1 MPGHRKRRQF
11 KQTDAFTRG
20 MVIGLKRAGWSIRQI
35 AADTHLG
42 ASTVHRLW
50 RRWLD
55 QGNVAI
61 YRNVAV
67 AAPQATCTAILQ
79 HVQDTLDH
87 SISTRTISRR
97 LVANGLHSCRPLR
110 RLPLTPPNRRQ
121 RLEWCRAR
129 STWMTEWHRVVFS
142 DESRFCLSSDSRRV
156 RVWRRRGERSNPA
169 AIGTM
174 TAQRYVDDVL
184 RPVTLPYLQGVPN
197 ALYQQDNARP
207 HTARIS
213 QQALQDVQMLPWPPY
228 SPDLSPIEHV
238 WDIIGRRLHALPQ
251 PRSEDELWQMVEREW
266 RAIPQDAIRTLIDS
280 LPRRVAAC
288 IAVRE
293 AWETWKFKFLLYSD
307 AIQLETKPVKQQ
319 RAILLHNIG
328 DDALNIYKTFGL
340 QETLTN
346 PTITEIL
353 EKFDNHFKPF
363 KNVIYRRYN
372 FFSEVQEKNQSF
384 DDFVTKVKNKAVDC
398 DFGDLTESLIR
409 DRIVLGVLDKNLTE
423 RYLQDPDLTLSKA
436 IALGRATESSRT
448 QLKEIK
454 EEVTVDKLSSY
465 KETSSNK
472 NTEHKYV
479 KKNHKLFKA
488 CGKCAS
494 KHEYGNCPAYG
505 QVLEIARENGL
516 KFDKTKTQLMQPSV
530 RYLGHIVSTEGIRP
544 LESKVKAILDMPRR
558 QDKKALQRFLGMVT
572 YLAKFLPNLSDK
584 TANMRL
590 LLRKNEPWVWNDLRD
605 RDYRDLKLQLT
616 SAPCLR
622 HFYPKLDIEISTDAS
637 SNGLG
642 AVLQQQGVPITY
654 SSTALSAAQKK
665 YSQIEKELLA
675 VYFGCKR
682 NHLYLYGRKFTAF
695 TDHKPL
701 LTIMKKPMVD
711 LSPRLLRL
719 VLQLQHYDFDLKYI
733 PGKKLYTADAL
744 SRDYIANDLFTTPEI
759 EIYQYN
765 QVLMVTYSNNRH
777 QDLVEATNNDPV
789 LQEVKNY
796 IENGWPIHKKTMNP
810 LVKPFWDIKEELFEW
825 EGLLCRGVK
834 LVIPKKRRNHILSLL
849 HKAHRGI
856 NSTLSLARSTFYWPG
871 MCQEVE
877 EFVKNVEYVKNIPGI
892 TLKNL
897 LYLMKPAI
905 IHFKKSEST
914 KAEMVIEKLKEVFA
928 RCGVPE
934 IMMTDNGP
942 PFQSTEMMEFA
953 KEWNVTHTT
962 SSPRFPQS
970 NGMIERTIQTLKS
983 TIIKC
988 QQSKQDIYQA
998 LLLLRNTEHNSLPS
1012 PAIMLY
1018 GRKQRLFL
1026 PMKTTLMNE
1035 SRICEDSIRKQH
1047 EANQSRMKFYFNR
1060 HARDLPSLENGQ
1072 SVLVRQE
1079 KQWSPAKV
1087 IAPGVHPRSYLLE
1100 DTKGSVLRRNRRDL
1114 RPAGTLSGPTEKE
1127 SPPEKQE
1134 QLDPQSST
1142 SSQSEE
1148 TSATTRTRCGRLV
1161 KPPVRL
1167 NL

>member
-1 MPGHRKRRQF
+1 MDHFKPPSQF
-11 KQTDAFTRG
+11 E
-20 MVIGLKRAGWSIRQI
+20 
-35 AADTHLG
+35 
-42 ASTVHRLW
+42 
-50 RRWLD
+50 
-55 QGNVAI
+55 
-61 YRNVAV
+61 
-67 AAPQATCTAILQ
+67 
-79 HVQDTLDH
+79 
-87 SISTRTISRR
+87 
-97 LVANGLHSCRPLR
+97 
-110 RLPLTPPNRRQ
+110 LTTN
-121 RLEWCRAR
+121 
-129 STWMTEWHRVVFS
+129 
-142 DESRFCLSSDSRRV
+142 
-156 RVWRRRGERSNPA
+156 
-169 AIGTM
+169 
-174 TAQRYVDDVL
+174 
-184 RPVTLPYLQGVPN
+184 N
-197 ALYQQDNARP
+197 A
-207 HTARIS
+207 
-213 QQALQDVQMLPWPPY
+213 
-228 SPDLSPIEHV
+228 
-238 WDIIGRRLHALPQ
+238 
-251 PRSEDELWQMVEREW
+251 
-266 RAIPQDAIRTLIDS
+266 
-280 LPRRVAAC
+280 
-288 IAVRE
+288 E

-307 AIQLETKPVKQQ
+307 AIQLKTKPVKQQ
-319 RAILLHNIG
+319 RA
-328 DDALNIYKTFGL
+328 YFY
-340 QETLTN
+340 
-346 PTITEIL
+346 
-353 EKFDNHFKPF
+353 KFDNHFKPF

-372 FFSEVQEKNQSF
+372 FFSEVQEKINLL
-384 DDFVTKVKNKAVDC
+384 
-398 DFGDLTESLIR
+398 LTLSQNS
-409 DRIVLGVLDKNLTE
+409 GSTGQNLTE

-436 IALGRATESSRT
+436 IALERAAESSRT

-472 NTEHKYV
+472 NTEHKFV
-479 KKNHKLFKA
+479 KKNHKFFKA

-505 QVLEIARENGL
+505 KQCHKCKKPNHYAKCCKNKIVHDIAENDIYICMYSRLIIYHILIILTTMSTPYGRYCYTRMPYGLSSAPEIFQRIIHQLYLGVPNVVTYMDDVLIYSDSETEHLKILGQVLEIARENGL
-516 KFDKTKTQLMQPSV
+516 KFVKTKTQLMQPSV

-544 LESKVKAILDMPRR
+544 LESKVKAILDMPRP

-622 HFYPKLDIEISTDAS
+622 HFDPKLDIEISTDAS

-701 LTIMKKPMVD
+701 LTIMKKNNDRFVT
-711 LSPRLLRL
+711 
-719 VLQLQHYDFDLKYI
+719 KT
-733 PGKKLYTADAL
+733 TALTDAL
-744 SRDYIANDLFTTPEI
+744 SRDYIANDLFTAPEI
-759 EIYQYN
+759 EISQN
-765 QVLMVTYSNNRH
+765 IQVLMVTYSNNRH

-796 IENGWPIHKKTMNP
+796 IENGWPIHKKTMNS

-877 EFVKNVEYVKNIPGI
+877 EFVKKCRICQKYSRNNTKEPLIPHEAG
-892 TLKNL
+892 N
-897 LYLMKPAI
+897 YP
-905 IHFKKSEST
+905 FKKIGVDLYEIEGRKYLGIVDYYTKYPEVFELRST

-1012 PAIMLY
+1012 PAIMLDS
-1018 GRKQRLFL
+1018 FL
-1026 PMKTTLMNE
+1026 PMKTTLMND

-1100 DTKGSVLRRNRRDL
+1100 DTNGSVLRRNRRDI

-1134 QLDPQSST
+1134 QLDPQPST

>member
-1 MPGHRKRRQF
+1 MDHFKPSSQF
-11 KQTDAFTRG
+11 E
-20 MVIGLKRAGWSIRQI
+20 
-35 AADTHLG
+35 
-42 ASTVHRLW
+42 
-50 RRWLD
+50 
-55 QGNVAI
+55 
-61 YRNVAV
+61 
-67 AAPQATCTAILQ
+67 
-79 HVQDTLDH
+79 
-87 SISTRTISRR
+87 
-97 LVANGLHSCRPLR
+97 
-110 RLPLTPPNRRQ
+110 LTTN
-121 RLEWCRAR
+121 
-129 STWMTEWHRVVFS
+129 
-142 DESRFCLSSDSRRV
+142 
-156 RVWRRRGERSNPA
+156 
-169 AIGTM
+169 
-174 TAQRYVDDVL
+174 
-184 RPVTLPYLQGVPN
+184 N
-197 ALYQQDNARP
+197 A
-207 HTARIS
+207 
-213 QQALQDVQMLPWPPY
+213 
-228 SPDLSPIEHV
+228 
-238 WDIIGRRLHALPQ
+238 
-251 PRSEDELWQMVEREW
+251 
-266 RAIPQDAIRTLIDS
+266 
-280 LPRRVAAC
+280 
-288 IAVRE
+288 E
-293 AWETWKFKFLLYSD
+293 AFKFLLYSD
-307 AIQLETKPVKQQ
+307 DIQLETKPVKQQ

-363 KNVIYRRYN
+363 KN
-372 FFSEVQEKNQSF
+372 
-384 DDFVTKVKNKAVDC
+384 
-398 DFGDLTESLIR
+398 
-409 DRIVLGVLDKNLTE
+409 
-423 RYLQDPDLTLSKA
+423 
-436 IALGRATESSRT
+436 
-448 QLKEIK
+448 
-454 EEVTVDKLSSY
+454 
-465 KETSSNK
+465 
-472 NTEHKYV
+472 
-479 KKNHKLFKA
+479 A

-494 KHEYGNCPAYG
+494 KHEYDNCPAYG
-505 QVLEIARENGL
+505 VGL
-516 KFDKTKTQLMQPSV
+516 LKNKQSIIIKED
-530 RYLGHIVSTEGIRP
+530 
-544 LESKVKAILDMPRR
+544 AILQVYTARR
-558 QDKKALQRFLGMVT
+558 LPLALREPVREELE
-572 YLAKFLPNLSDK
+572 
-584 TANMRL
+584 
-590 LLRKNEPWVWNDLRD
+590 KNE
-605 RDYRDLKLQLT
+605 LQ
-616 SAPCLR
+616 
-622 HFYPKLDIEISTDAS
+622 
-637 SNGLG
+637 
-642 AVLQQQGVPITY
+642 
-654 SSTALSAAQKK
+654 
-665 YSQIEKELLA
+665 
-675 VYFGCKR
+675 
-682 NHLYLYGRKFTAF
+682 
-695 TDHKPL
+695 
-701 LTIMKKPMVD
+701 
-711 LSPRLLRL
+711 RL

-759 EIYQYN
+759 EISQNN

-810 LVKPFWDIKEELFEW
+810 FVKPFWDIKEELFEW
-825 EGLLCRGVK
+825 VGLLCRGVK
-834 LVIPKKRRNHILSLL
+834 LVISKKRRNHILSLL
-849 HKAHRGI
+849 HNAHRGI

-877 EFVKNVEYVKNIPGI
+877 EFVKKCRICQKYSRNNTKEPLIPHETGNYPFQKIGVDLFEIEGRKYLGI
-892 TLKNL
+892 VDYYIKYPEVFELR
-897 LYLMKPAI
+897 
-905 IHFKKSEST
+905 ST

-934 IMMTDNGP
+934 IMMADNGP

-970 NGMIERTIQTLKS
+970 NGMIERTMQTLKS

-1012 PAIMLY
+1012 PANMLY

-1134 QLDPQSST
+1134 QLDPQPST

-1161 KPPVRL
+1161 KPPSVVNSRHHVQDDTSTLINTPLEKLNDQNYRSWKYNTKMILIERELWKYVTEPAPDEEASRAIFNMKQEKALAMIALTISPSQQIHIMDCTTAREAWDTLEQVYEPKSRSRILQLKKQFISIRFEEQETMTNYLGRL
-1167 NL
+1167 KICSDHLREAGAEMQDQDLAYSMLTGLPESYDGIIMGFSNVEDKEFTSSTVKHVLLAEYERRMARRVNNTNEAMQFGTTTRKEDKKKKNFTSYKCGKEGHIARSCRGKAIIPAPNF